1 MSLSPLKPLGSSKLP
16 LGGPSSPPKLATLQ
30 MPALSGTFGQPES
43 PKKLLSAVQPSAL
56 ASFAQRE
63 ASRSPTASSLNKYA
77 TLAAPKTSDAEEE
90 TPAQKGPSCA
100 EAKAATDASSDS
112 DNSRAAQSKCELS
125 ESSSDDVEEAKH
137 NDSNANDAS
146 DAKVEHRPIYTA
158 ESPDPSPTIKR
169 QPRST
174 AQAASLSFLRAS
186 ASEHPLLQAIVSG
199 DDASLRA
206 QLARMSLGHLVFV
219 KDIVYERTPLQ
230 IALMQPSTDAAEAL
244 LRYVRDAT
252 KDEPS
257 KRASRLLELLLP
269 LDACGC
275 SVLHHAAWNR
285 VNVWPPLLRAEP
297 RLAQLFASHLPQL
310 DVSDVLAGLEGL
322 DVSSDRSRAAI
333 YLADHAEDDATN
345 IALSGSLLQ
354 TPLHKIAGKGTV
366 NALEMALAQHP
377 THDVNAADAN
387 GWTPLHHAA
396 QNASEDGP
404 DMLGQLLMCDTID
417 VDAVSN
423 AKRTPLHVAAA
434 AGCLP
439 SVRLLLQFGANVNAR
454 DDRGCTPLHAAALHG
469 ALDVVRCFT
478 NDVDGCDV
486 AAVCKRKQNALHIA
500 AKAGQIPIVRY
511 LGAWDC
517 DAQRMR
523 RALDTQGRTPLM
535 IARDAKTKKAMD
547 QSGWIASSDGR
558 LDAVQLWLANE
569 PAALDLVTPR
579 CGRNALHLA
588 VDGFL
593 RRCKAKDVSESQRR
607 HLADDFGVTPLML
620 AAISG
625 SVALATVLVEHP
637 QHDENAQDMAGNSA
651 LHYAYAFTKAPMAR
665 FLESRMEALA
675 RRENHDG
682 HMPLDVSGFR
692 FDILPSLQSF
702 SPPSPKKS
710 VAQADAKDA
719 GEGKDDAADD
729 GKDSGSA

>member
-1 MSLSPLKPLGSSKLP
+1 
-16 LGGPSSPPKLATLQ
+16 
-30 MPALSGTFGQPES
+30 
-43 PKKLLSAVQPSAL
+43 
-56 ASFAQRE
+56 
-63 ASRSPTASSLNKYA
+63 
-77 TLAAPKTSDAEEE
+77 
-90 TPAQKGPSCA
+90 
-100 EAKAATDASSDS
+100 
-112 DNSRAAQSKCELS
+112 
-125 ESSSDDVEEAKH
+125 
-137 NDSNANDAS
+137 
-146 DAKVEHRPIYTA
+146 
-158 ESPDPSPTIKR
+158 
-169 QPRST
+169 
-174 AQAASLSFLRAS
+174 
-186 ASEHPLLQAIVSG
+186 
-199 DDASLRA
+199 
-206 QLARMSLGHLVFV
+206 
-219 KDIVYERTPLQ
+219 
-230 IALMQPSTDAAEAL
+230 
-244 LRYVRDAT
+244 
-252 KDEPS
+252 
-257 KRASRLLELLLP
+257 
-269 LDACGC
+269 
-275 SVLHHAAWNR
+275 
-285 VNVWPPLLRAEP
+285 
-297 RLAQLFASHLPQL
+297 
-310 DVSDVLAGLEGL
+310 
-322 DVSSDRSRAAI
+322 
-333 YLADHAEDDATN
+333 
-345 IALSGSLLQ
+345 
-354 TPLHKIAGKGTV
+354 IAGKGTV
-366 NALEMALAQHP
+366 DALEMALAQHP
-377 THDVNAADAN
+377 AHDVNAADAN

-404 DMLGQLLMCDTID
+404 DMLGQLLMCDAID

-423 AKRTPLHVAAA
+423 TKRTPLHIAAA

-454 DDRGCTPLHAAALHG
+454 DDRGCTPLHSAALHG
-469 ALDVVRCFT
+469 ALDVVRCFA

-535 IARDAKTKKAMD
+535 IARDAKTKKAMED
-547 QSGWIASSDGR
+547 SGWIASSDGR

-607 HLADDFGVTPLML
+607 LIERRYVRVLHALCNAPMQPSHLADDFGVTPLML

-710 VAQADAKDA
+710 VARADAKDA

-729 GKDSGSA
+729 KGSGSA